1 MCTKRRLVV
10 IVTVVTL
17 VAVSLVAV
25 SVGVYWQRQGPPPLL
40 TPPYIRLEALLDE
53 PMGHGWGVDI
63 PGYGPSLNFSSLQ
76 VVVRGQIDR
85 VNSLYYFGHIW
96 NCRPTLWSLQ
106 KGIDMRTCTNSFR
119 RSLNKDLV
127 QVEQFVDRC
136 LFLRTSIYQFVCHI
150 VHRSDL
156 QLLGLGGAWR
166 HLKLWWSIEKSAK
179 LLNVWCH

>member
-1 MCTKRRLVV
+1 MCTKRRLAV

-25 SVGVYWQRQGPPPLL
+25 SVGVYWERQGPPPLL

-85 VNSLYYFGHIW
+85 VNSLYYFGHI
-96 NCRPTLWSLQ
+96 
-106 KGIDMRTCTNSFR
+106 
-119 RSLNKDLV
+119 
-127 QVEQFVDRC
+127 
-136 LFLRTSIYQFVCHI
+136 
-150 VHRSDL
+150 
-156 QLLGLGGAWR
+156 
-166 HLKLWWSIEKSAK
+166 
-179 LLNVWCH
+179 